1 MAERIRIGDLAK
13 QAQVTTRT
21 IRYYDELGLLP
32 HDDEREGGDFRYY
45 SEVDLQRLHKIDAL
59 KKLGLTLDEIKS
71 VLDFYFSD
79 PTGIEGKQKVLGILQ
94 SHLRETE
101 EKITTLQAFRL
112 ELQSNIARMY
122 MLIEEAK
129 RQ

>member
-21 IRYYDELGLLP
+21 IRYYEELGLLP
-32 HDDEREGGDFRYY
+32 HDEREEGDFRYY
-45 SEVDLQRLHKIDAL
+45 SEVHLQRLHKIDAL
-59 KKLGLTLDEIKS
+59 KTMGLTLDEIKS
-71 VLDFYFSD
+71 VLDFYFSS
-79 PTGIEGKQKVLGILQ
+79 PTGIEGKQKVLGILE

-112 ELQSNIARMY
+112 ELQSNIARMHR
-122 MLIEEAK
+122 LIEEAK
-129 RQ
+129 GQ

>member
-1 MAERIRIGDLAK
+1 MAERIRIGDLAQ

-32 HDDEREGGDFRYY
+32 HNEREGGDFRYY

-112 ELQSNIARMY
+112 ELQRNIARMS

-129 RQ
+129 GQ